1 MKIAI
6 AGLGARLSTV
16 ATNFH
21 RKKPSVEFVGY
32 VDPAPAGLPYLEK
45 TSAQSI
51 PAFDTVAQM
60 AVRTRPDMI
69 MVGSPNHLHIGH
81 LRDALRSDAPY
92 VFTEKPVVVSA
103 DQTWELL
110 DLMRAH
116 GGHQRVMIGLVLR
129 YSPLYV
135 ALKKAQAE
143 GMLGKVVSI
152 EASEHIG
159 PHHGAFFMTDW
170 RRMVGYSGGFML
182 EKCCHDIDLY
192 QGVVGCRPRYVAS
205 FGGRKTFVPENRPEE
220 TPGYIVYGQDYG
232 DGLEDGQPN
241 PFVPRWNGGNS
252 PFDGAGDIIDYQVA
266 NIEYQDGAAMAFHTN
281 LNVADEYRRF
291 AVMGTRGM
299 AEGDFVR
306 NRFKVTESDSYR
318 TLMDA
323 SVIEG
328 QTAGHHYGADDAMAR
343 DIFAFIDDGVP
354 LKVTV
359 LDALEAG
366 LTALKLDEA
375 MAARQVLDLN
385 EDWQRFDSYGLSNR
399 QAA

>member
-6 AGLGARLSTV
+6 AGLGARISTV
-16 ATNFH
+16 ATNF
-21 RKKPSVEFVGY
+21 RKYKPDARFVGY
-32 VDPAPAGLPYLEK
+32 VDPTPAGLDYLEK
-45 TSAQSI
+45 TSGQSI
-51 PAFDTVAQM
+51 PGFETASQM
-60 AVRTRPDMI
+60 IADTRPDMV

-81 LRDALRSDAPY
+81 LREALRSDTPHI
-92 VFTEKPVVVSA
+92 FTEKPVVVSDA
-103 DQTWELL
+103 ETWELL

-135 ALKKAQAE
+135 ALKKAQAQN
-143 GMLGKVVSI
+143 MLGRIVSI

-159 PHHGAFFMTDW
+159 PHHGAFFMLDW

-182 EKCCHDIDLY
+182 EKCCHDLDLY
-192 QGVVGCRPRYVAS
+192 QGVVGCRPRYVSS

-220 TPGYIVYGQDYG
+220 TPGYILYGQDYG
-232 DGLEDGQPN
+232 DRLDGRPN

-252 PFDGAGDIIDYQVA
+252 AFDGAGDIIDYQVA
-266 NIEYQDGAAMAFHTN
+266 NIEYQDGAVMAFHTN
-281 LNVADEYRRF
+281 LNVPDEYRRF

-306 NRFKVTESDSYR
+306 NQFKVTDSDSYR

-323 SVIEG
+323 SVIDG
-328 QTAGHHYGADDAMAR
+328 QTSGNHYGADDAMAR

-375 MAARQVLDLN
+375 MAKRQVLDLA
-385 EDWQRFDSYGLSNR
+385 EAWARFDSYGLSNR
-399 QAA
+399 QVA